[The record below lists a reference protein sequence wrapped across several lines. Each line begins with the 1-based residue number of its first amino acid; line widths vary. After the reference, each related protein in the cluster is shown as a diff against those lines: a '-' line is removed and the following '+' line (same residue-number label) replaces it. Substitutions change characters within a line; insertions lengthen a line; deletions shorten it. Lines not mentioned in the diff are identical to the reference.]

1 MHAVLTTARAR
12 AHGDGVLACGGG
24 ELDAEGGPQSGM
36 GLIEGPLGEG
46 VVEYEHKGR
55 ETLDV
60 PALAQCVAAYV
71 LPLRAR
77 ADEAYTRECEAF
89 EGATVTMWSAALAWK
104 HLWGSAEEFMQ
115 RLGPRYVVNTYRMAC
130 GVVSLANVRK
140 GQHSMQFELSATQ
153 LAAVVMTLAPWRH
166 GLYVWTAGLQAF
178 ALGLAFFANNCSIGP
193 QALFCSL
200 TNELAHMA
208 WTAHGTKWPMNAM
221 SMYEFQI
228 RCMLAGAFI
237 GGVDAYRRCKLWY
250 IELMKAQD
258 AAEVKNARAI
268 SEKKKKAKKSE

>member
-1 MHAVLTTARAR
+1 MNIPSN
-12 AHGDGVLACGGG
+12 G
-24 ELDAEGGPQSGM
+24 
-36 GLIEGPLGEG
+36 
-46 VVEYEHKGR
+46 
-55 ETLDV
+55 
-60 PALAQCVAAYV
+60 AA
-71 LPLRAR
+71 
-77 ADEAYTRECEAF
+77 RECEAF

-178 ALGLAFFANNCSIGP
+178 ALGLAFFAKNCSIGP

-208 WTAHGTKWPMNAM
+208 WTAHATKWPMNAM
-221 SMYEFQI
+221 GMYEFQI

-237 GGVDAYRRCKLWY
+237 GSVDAYRRCKLWY
-250 IELMKAQD
+250 VELMKAQD
-258 AAEVKNARAI
+258 VAEVKNARAI

>member
-1 MHAVLTTARAR
+1 MNIPSN
-12 AHGDGVLACGGG
+12 G
-24 ELDAEGGPQSGM
+24 
-36 GLIEGPLGEG
+36 
-46 VVEYEHKGR
+46 
-55 ETLDV
+55 
-60 PALAQCVAAYV
+60 AA
-71 LPLRAR
+71 
-77 ADEAYTRECEAF
+77 RECEAF

-193 QALFCSL
+193 QALFLLVGRASSPRY
-200 TNELAHMA
+200 
-208 WTAHGTKWPMNAM
+208 GVDGDRTKWPMNAM

-250 IELMKAQD
+250 IELMKAQRPP
-258 AAEVKNARAI
+258 EVKTRSNHLGEE
-268 SEKKKKAKKSE
+268 EKGEEERVMEGFFKEKVNNNNKCIRFDRGWFTS